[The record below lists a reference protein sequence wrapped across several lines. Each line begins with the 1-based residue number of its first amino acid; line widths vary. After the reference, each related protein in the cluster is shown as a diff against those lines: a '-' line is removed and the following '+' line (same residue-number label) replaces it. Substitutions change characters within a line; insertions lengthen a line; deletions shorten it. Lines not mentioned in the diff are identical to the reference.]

1 MSISDLPLLNASL
14 NGLSTC
20 FIVLGL
26 VFIKRERKE
35 AHTACMIAA
44 VVTSTLFLTSYL
56 TYHIARAGQVTHF
69 THPGWPKTLY
79 FLILGTH
86 TPLATIVSAAR
97 HCHRRPC
104 ASGPVRIPPSLGTM
118 DRTHLALRFRHRC
131 PCLSDAL
138 RLVSA
143 GPRNRGLN
151 TSTQRMSET
160 SAGLSAPRRASLRP
174 HFDESPRPPLLP

>member
-1 MSISDLPLLNASL
+1 VSISDLPLLNATL

-26 VFIKRERKE
+26 VFIKRERKV

-86 TPLATIVSAAR
+86 TPLAAIVLPLVIVTVVRALQAR
-97 HCHRRPC
+97 YESHRRWARWTAPIWLYV
-104 ASGPVRIPPSLGTM
+104 SVTGVLVYLMLYVWFPP
-118 DRTHLALRFRHRC
+118 ALR
-131 PCLSDAL
+131 DA
-138 RLVSA
+138 A
-143 GPRNRGLN
+143 
-151 TSTQRMSET
+151 
-160 SAGLSAPRRASLRP
+160 
-174 HFDESPRPPLLP
+174 